1 MLLKMEKY
9 KKLNSKVNVKSLKA
23 WKKLRM
29 NFRLFVVQLTPGT
42 KTHIKRT
49 QDVNPGWGGG
59 GAKRPSL
66 TVFPP

>member
-1 MLLKMEKY
+1 M
-9 KKLNSKVNVKSLKA
+9 KSLKA

-49 QDVNPGWGGG
+49 QDVNPGSGGGGG